1 MTRKRPRVL
10 QVIDLVVEV
19 AGIEPAD
26 GQIRTHDAEAGFVMI
41 PDQFVMVRYGS
52 SPFAPFMPHQKKRLT
67 LGDNRL

>member
-26 GQIRTHDAEAGFVMI
+26 ERFRTDHAETDFGIIGA
-41 PDQFVMVRYGS
+41 
-52 SPFAPFMPHQKKRLT
+52 
-67 LGDNRL
+67 